1 MENEQN
7 EQLTKSI
14 NKNEL
19 KQAIYQMQNDKSPG
33 IDGIPV
39 EFYKTFYETLENGL
53 IQLNNNILFTEKSI
67 TNTMQQAIITL
78 IPKKET

>member
-19 KQAIYQMQNDKSPG
+19 KQVIYQMQNDKSPRV
-33 IDGIPV
+33 DGTPV
-39 EFYKTFYETLENGL
+39 EFYKTF
-53 IQLNNNILFTEKSI
+53 
-67 TNTMQQAIITL
+67 
-78 IPKKET
+78 